1 MNDTIFQQFKH
12 KQILCAGIGNQL
24 RRDDGV
30 GVYITRNLTH
40 TEFICPLCVEV
51 SIENYIGR
59 INQTYADY
67 LLLIDSMDFN
77 ERPGY
82 WNLLPI
88 EKVQGITTNTH
99 NVSLDKVSELFNKQ
113 TYILGI
119 QPGNLNFGEEMTDE
133 VKRSADNIIN
143 QIQNI

>member
-1 MNDTIFQQFKH
+1 MNANIFHQFKH
-12 KQILCAGIGNQL
+12 KKILCAGIGNQL

-59 INQTYADY
+59 INQTYADF

-77 ERPGY
+77 EQPGY

-119 QPGNLNFGEEMTDE
+119 QPGNLNFGEELTDE
-133 VKRSADNIIN
+133 VKNSADNIIRE
-143 QIQNI
+143 IQNI

>member
-1 MNDTIFQQFKH
+1 MNDNIFHQFKH
-12 KQILCAGIGNQL
+12 KKLLCAGIGNQL

-30 GVYITRNLTH
+30 GVYITRNLVH
-40 TEFICPLCVEV
+40 SEYICPLCVEV

-59 INQTYADY
+59 INQTYADF
-67 LLLIDSMDFN
+67 LLLIDSMDLN
-77 ERPGY
+77 KQPGH
-82 WNLLPI
+82 WELLPI

-119 QPGNLNFGEEMTDE
+119 QPGDLNFGEEMTDE
-133 VKRSADNIIN
+133 VKKSADTIIN
-143 QIQNI
+143 QIQSI

>member
-1 MNDTIFQQFKH
+1 MNDTIFHQFKH
-12 KQILCAGIGNQL
+12 KKILCAGIGNQL

-30 GVYITRNLTH
+30 GVYITRNLVH
-40 TEFICPLCVEV
+40 SEYICPLCVEV

>member
-1 MNDTIFQQFKH
+1 MNDTIFHHLKH
-12 KQILCAGIGNQL
+12 KKILCAGIGNQL
-24 RRDDGV
+24 TRDYGV
-30 GVYITRNLTH
+30 GVYITRNLVH
-40 TEFICPLCVEV
+40 SEYICPLCVEV